1 MRFDNGCPE
10 NGPCTIPDGQTVAIV
25 ITTPY
30 GNADGLVKIEDKN
43 GVSRTYEHDNGATG
57 QCPWII
63 HDCRTPAAAV
73 NNLHNSD

>member
-10 NGPCTIPDGQTVAIV
+10 NGPCTILSPDGQTVAIF

-43 GVSRTYEHDNGATG
+43 RVSRTYEHDNGATG
-57 QCPWII
+57 QCP
-63 HDCRTPAAAV
+63 
-73 NNLHNSD
+73 

>member
-10 NGPCTIPDGQTVAIV
+10 NGPCTIPDRQTVAIV

-43 GVSRTYEHDNGATG
+43 GVSCTYEHDNGTTG

-63 HDCRTPAAAV
+63 YDLSMTAV
-73 NNLHNSD
+73 RLLLQ